1 MCVLLRELGDAEQV
15 LKVAAL
21 GQRPTLESADGKTA
35 VLSGS
40 DESRAAKEG
49 EGWGGEHS
57 RGCLLFEGRRLEC
70 HLSKAAQ
77 NLEVPRK

>member
-40 DESRAAKEG
+40 NESRAAKEG

-57 RGCLLFEGRRLEC
+57 RGCYLRVGGLNVTSARLLRT
-70 HLSKAAQ
+70 
-77 NLEVPRK
+77 

>member
-49 EGWGGEHS
+49 EGRGGEHS
-57 RGCLLFEGRRLEC
+57 RGCYFEGRRLEC